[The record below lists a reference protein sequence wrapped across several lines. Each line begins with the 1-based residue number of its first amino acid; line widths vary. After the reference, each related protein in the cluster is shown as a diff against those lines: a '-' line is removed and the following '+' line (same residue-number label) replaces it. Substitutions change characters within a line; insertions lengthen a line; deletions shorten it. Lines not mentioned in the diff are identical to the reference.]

1 MKSCSGPQGVTF
13 HSSMFVDLSIVKE
26 PTPEQKARFQ
36 RAMKKL
42 CLEPHLEHQQ
52 MMPPHPM
59 SDLYLLE
66 EEKLQKTQ
74 DHEGNIVSYELSK
87 QRPID
92 GRYLFLGQMNEWL
105 MYFAVS
111 AMQWPKLMV
120 MACGI
125 SEKAD
130 QVEG

>member
-1 MKSCSGPQGVTF
+1 MEIHFTSIIDWNDQIEGCHTTAFFAYLILPAEYIIMKSCSGPQGVTF

-87 QRPID
+87 QRPI
-92 GRYLFLGQMNEWL
+92 Q
-105 MYFAVS
+105 
-111 AMQWPKLMV
+111 Q
-120 MACGI
+120 
-125 SEKAD
+125 
-130 QVEG
+130 